1 MSDSSDSSEVSAM
14 STTATLTIEEVYE
27 RESKQRSQRDRLRLL
42 ALLARDLAAGVAEE
56 QPKRE
61 RNILELE
68 GLGAD
73 NPIGM
78 HAQEY
83 INELRKEWDH
93 RP

>member
-1 MSDSSDSSEVSAM
+1 M

-27 RESKQRSQRDRLRLL
+27 RELKQRSQQDRLRLL
-42 ALLARDLAAGVAEE
+42 ALLAQGLAAGVAEE
-56 QPKRE
+56 EPKHE

-68 GLGAD
+68 GLGTD

-78 HAQEY
+78 DAQEY

>member
-1 MSDSSDSSEVSAM
+1 MSDSSEVSAM
-14 STTATLTIEEVYE
+14 GTTATLTIEEIYE
-27 RESKQRSQRDRLRLL
+27 RELKQRSQQDRLRLL

-56 QPKRE
+56 PPKRQ

-78 HAQEY
+78 DAQEY